1 MTQVVIKRGPVGKR
15 AQKYAHDWFFYWREK
30 KGQDESASS
39 LGSKN
44 SLFPEERKQMPL
56 LVDAVSQFLS
66 EPEGYAYDSIGY
78 DCGPGW
84 QLYDITYESITRLH
98 LNETILLIDDDVE
111 AVEFKL
117 IMG

>member
-1 MTQVVIKRGPVGKR
+1 MSHTVVKRGLVGYR
-15 AQKYAHDWFFYWREK
+15 SQKFAHDWFFYWRDK
-30 KGQDESASS
+30 KGHDEERSA
-39 LGSKN
+39 LGSKT
-44 SLFPEERKQMPL
+44 SLFPEERRL
-56 LVDAVSQFLS
+56 LPILIGKVSEYLS

-84 QLYDITYESITRLH
+84 QLYDVTYESITRLH
-98 LNETILLIDDDVE
+98 LNETLLVIDDDVE